1 MAFDR
6 GRGSSGKDDDR
17 KWLEEANLAVSDG
30 VAGWRK
36 EGCGESPVLSRE
48 RLSCAGNA
56 MVPPG
61 LSSLVLWAAVCLTVR
76 DSFIIRS
83 LFAF

>member
-17 KWLEEANLAVSDG
+17 KWLEEANLAVTDG
-30 VAGWRK
+30 VAGWWK

-48 RLSCAGNA
+48 GHLHSPVEG
-56 MVPPG
+56 MPW
-61 LSSLVLWAAVCLTVR
+61 SHLV
-76 DSFIIRS
+76 
-83 LFAF
+83 